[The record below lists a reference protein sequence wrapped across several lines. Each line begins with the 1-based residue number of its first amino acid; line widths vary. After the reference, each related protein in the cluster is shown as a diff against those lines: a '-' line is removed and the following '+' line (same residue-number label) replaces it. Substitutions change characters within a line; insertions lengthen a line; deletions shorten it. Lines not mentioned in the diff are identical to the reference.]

1 MSDVVTFVPDQMYG
15 FAVEA
20 DGWAASVRDEAAEV
34 GDALARFRSSSTE
47 FVPALPDHESAM
59 EALGDRLVSLSEG
72 VGALGSAAEQADREG
87 VRLSEVL
94 TAVGGGI
101 NLASSLAGA
110 SEALLQYT
118 RFSVYSSRALRTGRT
133 LAQYNRLYGTG
144 GMPSTAHVRA
154 RVPGGMQM
162 PRSEIRRIR
171 SQLHQQIKGP
181 RRATLAAHYRN
192 RFSLRSRPPVTAM
205 GGRINHFLTNTRTG
219 SAIRVGGRVLGG
231 AGVVLSGIDAVQGFR
246 EGDVE
251 RGVTSTVSAVGGAM
265 MLAGGP
271 AGVVVGGAL
280 VIGALAYQHREA
292 IGEALEDVGEGVADV
307 AEGAVDAGR
316 GLVEGA
322 GRVLGGI
329 F

>member
-1 MSDVVTFVPDQMYG
+1 MSDVVTFVPDEMFG

-20 DGWAASVRDEAAEV
+20 DAWAESVRDEAAEV
-34 GDALARFRSSSTE
+34 GDALSRFRSSSTE
-47 FVPALPDHESAM
+47 FVPALPDHQSTM
-59 EALGDRLVSLSEG
+59 EGIGDRLVSLSEG
-72 VGALGSAAEQADREG
+72 VGALGAAAEQADREG
-87 VRLSEVL
+87 VRLAEVL
-94 TAVGGGI
+94 TLVAGGV
-101 NLASSLAGA
+101 NTASSLVGA
-110 SEALLQYT
+110 SQALLDYT
-118 RFSVYSSRALRTGRT
+118 RFGVYSSRALRSGLT
-133 LAQYNRLYGTG
+133 LARYNRLYGAS
-144 GMPSTAHVRA
+144 GMPSTAHVR
-154 RVPGGMQM
+154 RLVPGGAEM

-171 SQLHQQIKGP
+171 SQIHQQVKGP

-192 RFSLRSRPPVTAM
+192 RFGMRTRPPATAL
-205 GGRINHFLTNTRTG
+205 GGRINHFLTSTRTG

-231 AGVVLSGIDAVQGFR
+231 AGVVLSGVDAVQAFR

-292 IGEALEDVGEGVADV
+292 IGEALDDVGEGISNVAS
-307 AEGAVDAGR
+307 GAVDAGR

-322 GRVLGGI
+322 GRVLGGV